1 LKKNPQNPQKKP
13 FEARKIGLKM
23 NHTSSVTKISKTGL
37 GTHTLFSYED
47 EHEEPPVMPKN
58 AAKGGN
64 DENP

>member
-1 LKKNPQNPQKKP
+1 
-13 FEARKIGLKM
+13 M